1 MELIPEERRETLIQ
15 NGRTSARLAG
25 TAAEPDF
32 APAVKLFAPDANCAW
47 LLSELDPDDPD
58 IAFGLCDLGVVCPE
72 LGSVRISGLEAAR
85 GPLGVKIE
93 RDLHFVATKSIVQYA
108 DNACL
113 FHMISA

>member
-1 MELIPEERRETLIQ
+1 
-15 NGRTSARLAG
+15 
-25 TAAEPDF
+25 
-32 APAVKLFAPDANCAW
+32 VKLFGTDANCAW

-58 IAFGLCDLGVVCPE
+58 IAFGFCD

-93 RDLHFVATKSIVQYA
+93 RDLHFVATKSIVQHG